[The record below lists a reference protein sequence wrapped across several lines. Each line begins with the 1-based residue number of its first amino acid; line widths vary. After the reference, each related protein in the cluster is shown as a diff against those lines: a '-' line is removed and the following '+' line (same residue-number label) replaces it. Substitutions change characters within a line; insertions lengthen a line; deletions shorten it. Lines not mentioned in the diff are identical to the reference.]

1 MRRSLLFLSCILLS
15 ALCTLAQKKL
25 RSPDKDRLVS
35 SDLTALIDA
44 AADRIEPKTIA
55 WRRDLHEH
63 PELGNREF
71 RTAKIVADH
80 LRSLGL
86 EVKEG
91 VGKTGVVGL
100 LKGAKPG
107 PVIGLRADMDGLPLV
122 ERTNVPFA
130 SKVKTT
136 YNGQEVGAMHA
147 CGHDAHVAI
156 LMSVAEILAGM
167 KKDLRGTVKFVF
179 QPAEEGPPT
188 GEEGGA
194 PLMIKEGALDD
205 PKVDVMFG
213 LHIWSSI
220 EAGKIGY
227 RSGGAMASSD
237 WFTIKVKGKGTH
249 GSSPWNGIDPVVVS
263 AQIIQGLQTIVSR
276 QMDLTKDPVVI
287 SVSVVKGGVRP
298 NIIPEEIEMAGTIRT
313 LDSSMQRETQERMQR
328 TVTRIAESAGA
339 TAELNVENKTLVTY
353 NNPAL
358 VRKMTP
364 SLQKTVGEGNLIA
377 MDAMT
382 VSEDFS
388 FFGDKVPAFFFLL
401 GGMKKG
407 QDPHTAPPHH
417 TPDFYIDESSLK
429 TGIKAFCQLVLDYP
443 GSN

>member
-1 MRRSLLFLSCILLS
+1 MRRTLLFLPCLLLFT
-15 ALCTLAQKKL
+15 LCVLSQKNA
-25 RSPDKDRLVS
+25 PGS
-35 SDLTALIDA
+35 SSELTNLISA
-44 AADRIEPKTIA
+44 AAEKIEPKTIA

-71 RTAKIVADH
+71 RTSKIIADH

-91 VGKTGVVGL
+91 VGKTGVIGIL
-100 LKGAKPG
+100 RGAKPG

-130 SKVKTT
+130 SRVKTT

-147 CGHDAHVAI
+147 CGHDAHIAI
-156 LMSVAEILAGM
+156 LMSVAEILSDL
-167 KKDLRGTVKFVF
+167 KKNLKGTVKFVF
-179 QPAEEGPPT
+179 QPAEEGPPA

-220 EAGKIGY
+220 EVGKIGY

-249 GSSPWNGIDPVVVS
+249 GSAPWNGIDPVVVA

-313 LDSSMQRETQERMQR
+313 LDSTMQRETQERMQR
-328 TVTRIAESAGA
+328 TVTKIAESAGA
-339 TAELNVENKTLVTY
+339 SAELSVENKTLVTY

-358 VRKMTP
+358 VKKMAP
-364 SLQKTVGEGNLIA
+364 SLQKAVGEGNLIA
-377 MDAMT
+377 MDAVT
-382 VSEDFS
+382 GSEDFS
-388 FFGDKVPAFFFLL
+388 FFGDKVPAFFFFL

-407 QDPHTAPPHH
+407 QDPHTATSHH
-417 TPDFYIDESSLK
+417 TPDFYIDESGFK
-429 TGIKAFCQLVLDYP
+429 TGIKAFCQLVMDYTYTENGP
-443 GSN
+443 SKK

>member
-1 MRRSLLFLSCILLS
+1 MRRHLFFLSCILLS
-15 ALCTLAQKKL
+15 SLSILAQK
-25 RSPDKDRLVS
+25 DM
-35 SDLTALIDA
+35 TAFFNA
-44 AADRIEPKTIA
+44 AADKIEPKTIA
-55 WRRDLHEH
+55 WRRDFHEH

-71 RTAKIVADH
+71 RTAKIIADH

-91 VGKTGVVGL
+91 VGKTGVIGL
-100 LKGAKPG
+100 LRGAKPG

-130 SKVKTT
+130 SRVKTT
-136 YNGQEVGAMHA
+136 YNGQDVGAMHA

-156 LMSVAEILAGM
+156 LMSVAEILSGI
-167 KKDLRGTVKFVF
+167 KKDLKGAVKFVF
-179 QPAEEGPPT
+179 QPAEEGPPA

-213 LHIWSSI
+213 LHIWASM

-249 GSSPWNGIDPVVVS
+249 GSAPWNGIDPVIVS
-263 AQIIQGLQTIVSR
+263 AQIIEGLQTIVSR

-298 NIIPEEIEMAGTIRT
+298 NRT
-313 LDSSMQRETQERMQR
+313 SS
-328 TVTRIAESAGA
+328 
-339 TAELNVENKTLVTY
+339 ELL
-353 NNPAL
+353 
-358 VRKMTP
+358 R
-364 SLQKTVGEGNLIA
+364 
-377 MDAMT
+377 
-382 VSEDFS
+382 
-388 FFGDKVPAFFFLL
+388 
-401 GGMKKG
+401 
-407 QDPHTAPPHH
+407 HAPPR
-417 TPDFYIDESSLK
+417 S
-429 TGIKAFCQLVLDYP
+429 
-443 GSN
+443 